1 MTQTTVP
8 PVRVRARVLVFVVA
22 GIASLSLAFAC
33 ATTKRAPGEEC
44 LKSEDCL
51 SGVCSQLVCASPGPL
66 TDMTPTNTEAG
77 EMDSGT
83 GGDAPDDTSSAADTF
98 TAPDT
103 GGPEGGD
110 AGEASSGD

>member
-51 SGVCSQLVCASPGPL
+51 SGICSQLVCAAAPPL
-66 TDMTPTNTEAG
+66 TSSEDNNTEAG
-77 EMDSGT
+77 
-83 GGDAPDDTSSAADTF
+83 AADTGP
-98 TAPDT
+98 APEA
-103 GGPEGGD
+103 GPEAAAETGPGPEAGD
-110 AGEASSGD
+110 DSSDGAVEASGD